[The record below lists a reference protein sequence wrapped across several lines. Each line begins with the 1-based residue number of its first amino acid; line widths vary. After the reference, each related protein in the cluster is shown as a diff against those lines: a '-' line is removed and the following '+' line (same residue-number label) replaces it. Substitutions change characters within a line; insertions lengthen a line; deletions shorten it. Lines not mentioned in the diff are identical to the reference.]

1 MIEDK
6 FNAQME
12 SLGGLSE
19 ETPGWLAH
27 ETSPVLATPALAFAG
42 GAALVTGAY
51 AVGKV
56 VGAAQPAGLP
66 R

>member
-56 VGAAQPAGLP
+56 VG
-66 R
+66 

>member
-56 VGAAQPAGLP
+56 VGSSPQG
-66 R
+66 